1 METYDGQGFLF
12 SPLQCRQGRT
22 RMRGWEAQRKC
33 VRCMQGM
40 LWFLLLVRFG
50 ESLPWSPPTSS
61 SFCLSGLAK
70 GQFDEF
76 SSPRRAPPARSVAQR
91 ATEPA
96 TPSEPEEAGD
106 VPPPQAIKR
115 SPERMPERTQELAP
129 MPAFLS
135 L

>member
-1 METYDGQGFLF
+1 MQAGKDSDAGVGGTKEMCTMHAGYVVVFVVGKVWRIVAMVAAYIIKFLF
-12 SPLQCRQGRT
+12 VRLGERT
-22 RMRGWEAQRKC
+22 
-33 VRCMQGM
+33 VRRI
-40 LWFLLLVRFG
+40 F
-50 ESLPWSPPTSS
+50 EPTEGAASQI
-61 SFCLSGLAK
+61 SGA
-70 GQFDEF
+70 
-76 SSPRRAPPARSVAQR
+76 R

-115 SPERMPERTQELAP
+115 SPEQMPERTQELAP

>member
-1 METYDGQGFLF
+1 METYDGQGIPF

-70 GQFDEF
+70 GQFDEIF
-76 SSPRRAPPARSVAQR
+76 EH
-91 ATEPA
+91 TEGA
-96 TPSEPEEAGD
+96 ASQISGA
-106 VPPPQAIKR
+106 K
-115 SPERMPERTQELAP
+115 SN
-129 MPAFLS
+129 
-135 L
+135 